1 MSYVI
6 EPLSKS
12 ELLDFFDD
20 VSKDVIKYFMIK
32 ALFSQPESLPGQKN
46 LPVQVPK
53 EHIEQWFTQALDVKP
68 VGSGSY
74 PIDIYNE
81 KNQWG
86 ADIKMLSVHVDNNG
100 NITGAESGEA
110 SLGQNFRDAGI
121 DLDQLFDSKSFE
133 IIKDRWV
140 NLYKEKFDS
149 VKSTYDV
156 KYFYYFFIL
165 RTENNFYLVG
175 AKINLDQIDTVKVNR
190 NTKSSVYLSNFIAD
204 DLGNTKIYKAKK
216 RLELRLRPKNW
227 VDKGLAIKFT
237 SNFNSINDNLR
248 ESIAEKDF
256 IEKRFDQFK
265 DLEINIE

>member
-32 ALFSQPESLPGQKN
+32 ALFSQPESLPGQEP

-68 VGSGSY
+68 VGHGSY

-81 KNQWG
+81 KNRWG
-86 ADIKMLSVHVDNNG
+86 ADIKMLSVKVNKNG
-100 NITGAESGEA
+100 QLTNSASGEA
-110 SLGQNFRDAGI
+110 SLGQNFKDAGI
-121 DLDQLFDSKSFE
+121 DLDQLFENKSFE

-140 NLYKEKFDS
+140 NLYKDKFNS
-149 VKSTYDV
+149 VQSVYVVDD
-156 KYFYYFFIL
+156 FYYFFIL
-165 RTENNFYLVG
+165 RAANNFYLVG
-175 AKINLDQIDTVKVNR
+175 AKIDLSKAENVTVKNG
-190 NTKSSVYLSNFIAD
+190 TKTSVFISNFIAD
-204 DLGNTKIYKAKK
+204 NLGNTKIYKSKK
-216 RLELRLRPKNW
+216 RLELRLYANNW
-227 VDKGLAIKFT
+227 IKEGLAMKFS
-237 SNFNSINDNLR
+237 SNFNSITDNIR
-248 ESIAEKDF
+248 GSVSEADF
-256 IEKRFDQFK
+256 IEKRFDHFK